1 MTEIKFGTSGWRGIL
16 AEDFTFAN
24 ARLVCQAIADYLH
37 KEGLTRQGV
46 VIGYDTRFRS
56 EAFAATAAQVMAA
69 NGITSHLTTRDC
81 PTPVVSFATREAKR
95 AGAINITASH
105 NPPEYNGIKF
115 SPATGGP
122 APEAVTKPIEALIG
136 AMTDAAVKTMPLAQA
151 RDQGLVVDLEPRA
164 AYFSHLKT
172 LVDLEVLKASGLKVV
187 VDVLYGTG
195 RDYLDAFLQEAG
207 VEVELLN
214 GYRDAYFGGHRP
226 EPSEEFLQDL
236 AARVKAT
243 GAHLGLAVD
252 ADADRFGVMD
262 ASGAYHDANTVL
274 GLLFDYLIETRG
286 WDGGVARSVATTHL
300 LDRIAA
306 RYDRPVYVT
315 KVGFKYL
322 GEYIN
327 RDQVVMVG
335 EESEGFSMKHHLP
348 EKDGIL
354 AGVMIAEMVARKGK
368 GLPELIADLFAKV
381 GPVYNRRL
389 NFSLTPEVKE
399 RLLQRLK
406 TPPARFAGLA
416 VAEHITLD
424 GHKYVLADGSW
435 VCFRPSGTE
444 PVVRFYFEAS
454 SLEELE
460 RLRGAGEALI
470 RET

>member
-1 MTEIKFGTSGWRGIL
+1 MTDIKFGTSGWRGIL

-24 ARLVCQAIADYLH
+24 ARLVYQGIAAYL
-37 KEGLTRQGV
+37 KQEGSVTRGV
-46 VIGYDTRFRS
+46 VIGYDTRFQS
-56 EAFAATAAQVMAA
+56 EVFAAAAAEVMAA
-69 NGITSHLTTRDC
+69 NGVTSHLTDRDC
-81 PTPVVSFATREAKR
+81 PTPVVSFAIR
-95 AGAINITASH
+95 AGQHAGGIIITASH

-115 SPATGGP
+115 SPASGGP
-122 APEAVTKPIEALIG
+122 APAPVTNAIESLIG
-136 AMTDAAVKTMPLAQA
+136 ALEPAAVKTMPLAVA
-151 RDQGLVVDLEPRA
+151 REKGLVLDLDPRPS
-164 AYFSHLKT
+164 YLQHLKT
-172 LVDLEVLKASGLKVV
+172 LVDLEVLKGSGLKVV
-187 VDVLYGTG
+187 VDVLFGTG
-195 RDYLDAFLQEAG
+195 RDYLDAFLREAG
-207 VEVELLN
+207 VQVDTLH

-226 EPSEEFLQDL
+226 EPSAEFLQDL
-236 AARVKAT
+236 SRRLRAT

-262 ASGAYHDANTVL
+262 AAGDYREANIIL

-306 RYDRPVYVT
+306 RHNRPVYVT

-327 RDQVVMVG
+327 KDQVVMVG
-335 EESEGFSMKHHLP
+335 EESEGFSMKRHLP

-354 AGVMIAEMVARKGK
+354 AGAMVAEMVARKGK
-368 GLPELIADLFAKV
+368 GLPELIQDLFAKV

-389 NFSLTPEVKE
+389 NFSLRPEVKGRLLE
-399 RLLQRLK
+399 RLQ

-416 VAEHITLD
+416 VKEHITLD
-424 GHKYVLADGSW
+424 GHKYILEDGSW

-460 RLRGAGEALI
+460 RLKGAGEALI
-470 RET
+470 REA

>member
-24 ARLVCQAIADYLH
+24 ARLVCQGIADYL
-37 KEGLTRQGV
+37 KQEGLTQRGV
-46 VIGYDTRFRS
+46 VIGYDTRFLS
-56 EAFAATAAQVMAA
+56 EAFAATAAAVMAG
-69 NGITSHLTTRDC
+69 NGLTSHLTTRDC
-81 PTPVVSFATREAKR
+81 PTPVVSYATREGQR

-105 NPPEYNGIKF
+105 NPSEYNGIKF
-115 SPATGGP
+115 SPASGGP
-122 APEAVTKPIEALIG
+122 APETVTQPIEALIRG
-136 AMTDAAVKTMPLAQA
+136 LVPEAVKMMPLAQA
-151 RDQGLVVDLEPRA
+151 REKGMIVDLEPRA
-164 AYFSHLKT
+164 AYFQHLKT
-172 LVDLEVLKASGLKVV
+172 LVDLEVLKRSGLKVV

-195 RDYLDAFLQEAG
+195 RDYLDTFLAEAG

-236 AARVKAT
+236 SARVRAT

-262 ASGAYHDANTVL
+262 AGGVYRDANTVL

-306 RYDRPVYVT
+306 RHNRPVYVT
-315 KVGFKYL
+315 KVGFKHL

-327 RDQVVMVG
+327 NDQVVMVG

-354 AGVMIAEMVARKGK
+354 AGVLVAEMVARTGK

-389 NFSLTPEVKE
+389 NFSLTPAVKE
-399 RLLQRLK
+399 RLLVRLK
-406 TPPARFAGLA
+406 TAPARFAGLA

-424 GHKYVLADGSW
+424 GHKFVLSDGSW

>member
-24 ARLVCQAIADYLH
+24 ARLVCQGIADYLQQ
-37 KEGLTRQGV
+37 EGLAHQGV

-56 EAFAATAAQVMAA
+56 EAFAATAAQVLAA
-69 NGITSHLTTRDC
+69 NGIASHLTTRDC
-81 PTPVVSFATREAKR
+81 PTPVVSFAIREGQR
-95 AGAINITASH
+95 AGGINITASH

-122 APEAVTKPIEALIG
+122 APEAVTKPIEALIDK
-136 AMTDAAVKTMPLAQA
+136 MTPAAVKTMSLAQA
-151 RDQGLVVDLEPRA
+151 RDQGLMLDLEPRA
-164 AYFSHLKT
+164 AYFQHLKT
-172 LVDLEVLKASGLKVV
+172 LVDLEVLKRSGLKVV

-207 VEVELLN
+207 VEVELLH

-236 AARVKAT
+236 SARIKST

-262 ASGAYHDANTVL
+262 AQGRYRDANTIL

-286 WDGGVARSVATTHL
+286 WDGGAARSVATTHL

-306 RYDRPVYVT
+306 RHNRPVYVT

-327 RDQVVMVG
+327 NDQVVMVG

-354 AGVMIAEMVARKGK
+354 AGVMVAEMVARKGK

-389 NFSLTPEVKE
+389 NFSLTPAVKE
-399 RLLQRLK
+399 RLLARLQ
-406 TPPARFAGLA
+406 TSPSRFAGLA
-416 VAEHITLD
+416 VVEHITLD
-424 GHKYVLADGSW
+424 GHKYVLSDGSW

-460 RLRGAGEALI
+460 RLKGAGEALI